1 MNVNTTP
8 SQDPAR
14 AALKKLLGG
23 VAGDSAK
30 MTRDGWRELYAVGSP
45 AKPVILEQL
54 RSPKWA
60 EYHRGPQARFLA
72 VLLSI
77 LHEIDS
83 DQCAKE
89 LRRLQRSKLHSL
101 HRRTVDLLASVV
113 ADRSYCFEKRGVQI
127 TISTKLK
134 DPEKIAKTVSRW
146 LHTPD
151 ARDLQKL
158 TSIDVMPFHED
169 LDYLG
174 YYRASYSKILVT
186 WPCKNIWYLS
196 FIYGLETEMTLYHEI
211 GHHACGHL
219 EGGLVEE
226 QEKEANRYAGRMLR
240 RAHPL
245 VAVSGFVVG
254 VFVRPRKIWGFVRY
268 KLTGKEND

>member
-1 MNVNTTP
+1 MNVNATP
-8 SQDPAR
+8 SEDPAR

-23 VAGDSAK
+23 VAGSNMR
-30 MTRDGWRELYAVGSP
+30 MTRDGWRELYAIGSP

-77 LHEIDS
+77 LNEIDS
-83 DQCAKE
+83 DQCARE
-89 LRRLQRSKLHSL
+89 LRRLRRSKLHSL

-113 ADRSYCFEKRGVQI
+113 ADQPYCFEKRGVQI

-134 DPEKIAKTVSRW
+134 DPEKIANTVSRW
-146 LHTPD
+146 LQTPD
-151 ARDLQKL
+151 ASDLQKL

-174 YYRASYSKILVT
+174 YYHTSYSKILVT
-186 WPCKNIWYLS
+186 WPGKNIWYLS
-196 FIYGLETEMTLYHEI
+196 FIYGIRTELTLYHEI

-219 EGGLVEE
+219 EGGQVKE

-245 VAVSGFVVG
+245 LAVLGFVVG

>member
-1 MNVNTTP
+1 MNVNATP
-8 SQDPAR
+8 SEDPAR

-23 VAGDSAK
+23 VAGSNTR
-30 MTRDGWRELYAVGSP
+30 MTRDGWRVLYAIGTP

-77 LHEIDS
+77 LNEIDS
-83 DQCAKE
+83 DQCARE
-89 LRRLQRSKLHSL
+89 LRRLRRSKLHSL

-134 DPEKIAKTVSRW
+134 DPEKIAKMVSRW

-174 YYRASYSKILVT
+174 YYRTEFSKILVT
-186 WPCKNIWYLS
+186 WPSKNIWYRS
-196 FIYGLETEMTLYHEI
+196 FFYRLNAETTLYHEI
-211 GHHACGHL
+211 GHHVCGHL
-219 EGGLVEE
+219 EGGQVEE
-226 QEKEANRYAGRMLR
+226 QEKEAKGYASRMLR

-245 VAVSGFVVG
+245 LVALAFAVG
-254 VFVRPRKIWGFVRY
+254 VFVMPRKVWGFVRY
-268 KLTGKEND
+268 KLTGKKND